1 MAFMLSYH
9 YDSYREKCC
18 VLEGVSKRI
27 VNART
32 PRAILKLFLTFKIP
46 LKPK

>member
-9 YDSYREKCC
+9 SDGHREKCC
-18 VLEGVSKRI
+18 ILEVLKRI
-27 VNART
+27 VNVRI
-32 PRAILKLFLTFKIP
+32 PRAILKLFFTFKIP